1 MTILLFFLII
11 EYPLL
16 RVESIDDDD
25 NNLDKLIK
33 EFIFSFFI
41 PSINNSNLLDKF
53 LNNIFLFFSS

>member
-53 LNNIFLFFSS
+53 LNNIFLFFS